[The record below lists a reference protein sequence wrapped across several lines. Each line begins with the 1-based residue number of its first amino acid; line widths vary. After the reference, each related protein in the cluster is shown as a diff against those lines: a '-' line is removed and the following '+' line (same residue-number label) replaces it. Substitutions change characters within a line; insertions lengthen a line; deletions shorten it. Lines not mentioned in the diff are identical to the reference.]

1 MPTSLCYYSIV
12 LHASRRNNKYQL
24 IVFGLI
30 RLGLEPR
37 STALEASMLAIT
49 PPMLLT
55 NVVYSLLIEKRNT
68 IEIIKHV
75 LLCFE
80 ITGRS
85 KNGIFHE

>member
-1 MPTSLCYYSIV
+1 
-12 LHASRRNNKYQL
+12 
-24 IVFGLI
+24 
-30 RLGLEPR
+30 
-37 STALEASMLAIT
+37 MLAIT